1 MIRRPPR
8 ATRTDTLFPYTTLFR
23 SLEEVL
29 EDVGVGLVALQVG
42 DEVELAAEQVLV
54 AAPEVDVRV
63 ADVAAQHG
71 LLDGEVDGAGLDR
84 AQRGGD
90 VTDLVTRLHGDRRP
104 LGDDHVLPRWGLE
117 ALAAGG
123 GRGRGGER
131 KGV

>member
-90 VTDLVTRLHGDRRP
+90 VPDLVTRLHGDRRHLRSHKRP
-104 LGDDHVLPRWGLE
+104 V
-117 ALAAGG
+117 
-123 GRGRGGER
+123 R
-131 KGV
+131 KEWVSKG